1 MRKIR
6 DDVFETNSSS
16 THVIVVKPRK
26 KDKRPVIVKPNWG
39 GEFGWQWDEWYSIE
53 DKLEYMVRCLVC
65 YDYDENTLEEKI
77 NPIQERLHNL
87 GIDFEIPTYEE
98 YKNGYVDHGDWYQ
111 EEIKN
116 IYDNDEELL
125 DFLLGENS
133 CIIGGNDN
141 D

>member
-1 MRKIR
+1 MKKIR
-6 DDVFETNSSS
+6 YGTFETNSSS

-26 KDKRPVIVKPNWG
+26 KDKRPVIVKPDWG

-53 DKLEYMVRCLVC
+53 DKLAYMVRCLVC
-65 YDYDENTLEEKI
+65 YDYNEDTLQDKI
-77 NPIQERLHNL
+77 KPIQERLHNL
-87 GIDFEIPTYEE
+87 GIDFELPTYEE
-98 YKNGYVDHGDWYQ
+98 YRNGYVDHEDWYQ
-111 EEIKN
+111 EEIED
-116 IYDNDEELL
+116 IYNDDEELL